1 MKNITRN
8 RAGCRV
14 IKIKLWLA
22 IPIFILISLGIV
34 WLVSQAVDFTETLT
48 TNRIHSGIVD
58 GIKSKQGK
66 FWLNDNISIKPTGAD
81 KGEISIAGAGDEGGR
96 KVWEGQ

>member
-1 MKNITRN
+1 MKSITNDKER
-8 RAGCRV
+8 GI

-22 IPIFILISLGIV
+22 IPIFILISIGIV
-34 WLVSQAVDFTETLT
+34 WLVSYTVNFAETLT
-48 TNRIHSGIVD
+48 ANRIHSGIVD

-66 FWLNDNISIKPTGAD
+66 FWLNDKISIKPTGAD
-81 KGEISIAGAGDEGGR
+81 KGEISIAGAEDEGKR